1 MTAFQTL
8 LDPAFVRELEVLRR
22 RLEIRARSGGAGE
35 HAARRRGGSAEFQEH
50 RAYEPGDDLRRVD
63 WLAFARTGTPVVK
76 LFRSE
81 EDVVV
86 RLLVDASA
94 SLDWGDPRKV
104 ASAELTQP
112 MQASGTKVAS
122 AELTQP
128 MQASGTKFD
137 VARRLAAA
145 LGYVA
150 LAGGQRAQLFV
161 AREKSGAGRS
171 ASLERVGSP
180 RRGRTGLVA
189 LLREL
194 SAATPSAG
202 ADLGR
207 AIEAV
212 VQRSARPGWLVVLSD
227 FLDAGPFID
236 ALARA
241 RSAGHDVAL
250 VHVVARAE
258 MEPSFEGDFTLVD
271 AETGNVVDVTMDP
284 SALDAYVLRFAGLV
298 EELRA
303 FARKH
308 GASYVRALTDEPLE
322 GVVRRL
328 IAREVD

>member
-1 MTAFQTL
+1 MTALQTL

-22 RLEIRARSGGAGE
+22 RLEIRSRSGGAGE

-94 SLDWGDPRKV
+94 SLDWGDPRNF
-104 ASAELTQP
+104 SAEPTLP
-112 MQASGTKVAS
+112 MQPSS
-122 AELTQP
+122 
-128 MQASGTKFD
+128 TKFD

-171 ASLERVGSP
+171 AALERVGSP
-180 RRGRTGLVA
+180 RRGRAGLVA

-194 SAATPSAG
+194 SEVTPSAS

-227 FLDAGPFID
+227 FLDAGPVTD

-250 VHVVARAE
+250 VQVVTRAE
-258 MEPSFEGDFTLVD
+258 IEPSFEGDFTLVD
-271 AETGNVVDVTMDP
+271 AETGDVVDVTMDP
-284 SALDAYVLRFAGLV
+284 SALDAYALRFAGLV

-308 GASYVRALTDEPLE
+308 GASYVRAQTDEPLE